1 MGKSIRFIGMFIL
14 LTSVAVSMFF
24 MVTVLVIVDFIE
36 LVLSLF
42 KKKDEID
49 E

>member
-14 LTSVAVSMFF
+14 LTSVALSMFF
-24 MVTVLVIVDFIE
+24 MVTVLAVVDLIE
-36 LVLSLF
+36 SVLKLF
-42 KKKDEID
+42 KKKGETN